1 MTTSP
6 CPADPTGPA
15 PESDVT
21 AHVRA
26 WLERAVIG
34 LNLCPFARAPYV
46 HGRLRIQVSEAGD
59 VETLLADLDRE
70 LALIG
75 ERPSAELETTLLVHP
90 GVLNDFDDYNDFLGI
105 ADLALRMHGLEGSV
119 QIASFHPDYQFAD
132 SEPDDIENYTNRAPY
147 PILHILRESSI
158 DAAVAAMPDTD
169 AIYERNMQ
177 TLRKLGLDGWQA
189 VLKNP
194 APR

>member
-1 MTTSP
+1 MTTPP
-6 CPADPTGPA
+6 CPHADAGTP
-15 PESDVT
+15 PESHVI
-21 AHVRA
+21 AAVRA

-46 HGRLRIQVSEAGD
+46 HGRLRMQISEATD
-59 VETLLADLDRE
+59 VESLLADLDQE
-70 LALIG
+70 LALIR
-75 ERPSAELETTLLVHP
+75 ERPSAELETTLLILP
-90 GVLNDFDDYNDFLGI
+90 GVLTDFDDYNDFLGI

-147 PILHILRESSI
+147 PILHLLRESSI

-169 AIYERNMQ
+169 AIYERNME
-177 TLRKLGLDGWQA
+177 TLRKLGLHGWQA
-189 VLKNP
+189 VLRNP